1 MEINKVRRFKYGT
14 NAFILTIAVV
24 GIVLILNAIISRYS
38 KQFDLTE
45 NRRFSLSS
53 QTTKLLKNL
62 KKKVTINLFFKEG
75 DPQNEILNDLL
86 KLYTRSSKFIKVK
99 NIDVDKEPSL
109 TSAYKVTR
117 YGTLVFECGD
127 MKSHVGQD
135 ELFDFGCGAI
145 GMGHGESAKFNGE
158 VVVTDNIIRVTSP
171 NRKSVY
177 FLIGHNERLVSN
189 AEDEGLSKIEEYLIR
204 ENYEVKSINLST
216 SPNISVKDTVL
227 IIPGP
232 RFLILARELKVIEDY
247 LDKGG
252 KVFLMIDP
260 QVIASKGIDKFLNKW
275 GIKLDDDVVVDPD
288 LAYFYDALTPIPN
301 YVPHA
306 ITDELLRTKTGVV
319 LPGVRTVSKS
329 TDVPAGLDANPLLKT
344 SEKSWAEKSFDD
356 KETKFDEKK
365 DVKGPVTVAIAV
377 EKKDRMAGSK
387 LVVIGDSDFASNRA
401 TNSQGNIDLFMNTVN
416 WLAGDAERVGIRPL
430 VMNFKK
436 INLNKSQSKV
446 VLAVSLGLI
455 PLFVAGIGGI
465 VWWKRRGL

>member
-1 MEINKVRRFKYGT
+1 MEINKVRRFKYGI
-14 NAFILTIAVV
+14 NAFILTVSVV
-24 GIVLILNAIISRYS
+24 GIVLVLNAVISKCS

-45 NRRFSLSS
+45 NRRFSLSP
-53 QTTKLLKNL
+53 QTVKLLKNL

-86 KLYTRSSKFIKVK
+86 KLYTRGSRFIKVK
-99 NIDVDKEPSL
+99 NIDIDKEPSL

-127 MKSHVGQD
+127 MKSQVGQG
-135 ELFDFGCGAI
+135 ELFDFGYGAI

-177 FLIGHNERLVSN
+177 FLVGHNERLASN
-189 AEDEGLSKIEEYLIR
+189 AEDEGLSKIQDYLIR
-204 ENYEVKSINLST
+204 ENYDVKSINLST
-216 SPNISVKDTVL
+216 NPNISVKDTVL

-232 RFLILARELKVIEDY
+232 RFLILAKELKVIEDY

-275 GIKLDDDVVVDPD
+275 GVKLDDDVVVDPD

-329 TDVPAGLDANPLLKT
+329 ANVPDGLDVSPLLKT
-344 SEKSWAEKSFDD
+344 SEKSWAEKSFDN
-356 KETKFDEKK
+356 KETKFDGK
-365 DVKGPVTVAIAV
+365 DVKGSVTVAIAI
-377 EKKDRMAGSK
+377 EKKDKTTSGK

-416 WLAGDAERVGIRPL
+416 WLAGDTEKVGIRPL

-436 INLNKSQSKV
+436 INLNKNQSKV

-455 PLFVAGIGGI
+455 PLFVAGIGGV
-465 VWWKRRGL
+465 VWWRRRGL